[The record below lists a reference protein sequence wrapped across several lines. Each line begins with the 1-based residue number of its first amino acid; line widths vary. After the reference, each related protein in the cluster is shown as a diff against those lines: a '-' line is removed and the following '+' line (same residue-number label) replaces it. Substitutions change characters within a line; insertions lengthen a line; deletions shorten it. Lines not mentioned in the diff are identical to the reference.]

1 MGALVGRLRA
11 LPLERPTFA
20 VATYPQRRTRSVGV
34 GVAAAV
40 AVVAGAI
47 LAVAGVLHQGAA
59 APGRAAVVSAPV
71 SERRLKQQRL
81 LAMLSTLDSVSAD
94 REARLVAL

>member
-1 MGALVGRLRA
+1 MQAFVGRLRA
-11 LPLERPTFA
+11 LPLERPAFE
-20 VATYPQRRTRSVGV
+20 VATYPHSRPHRVGV

-40 AVVAGAI
+40 AVAAGAV

-71 SERRLKQQRL
+71 SPQRLQQQRL
-81 LAMLSTLDSVSAD
+81 LAMLSTLDSASAD